1 MELHASGTWP
11 RIQAIGL
18 SKRFVIFASSFLV
31 IFLFY
36 RLVKSLRRVERED
49 QQHRKSPPLNAAT
62 DGKVTEAAIEPLS
75 GFDWKAT
82 EPTRYLPIKP
92 VYHITMA
99 LQQDSPSR
107 LITVDRDYLSR
118 VTHRR
123 QLIEQK
129 TSTVHGCLPQGAE
142 AVSELYS
149 YLLRGY
155 LPIRYPTMFT
165 ISDDGIAF
173 HNTVTDKTFPLEP
186 PSDPRE
192 ALRALGETVE
202 EDLFLLHETP
212 EGHLCV
218 AFVCCFPAHFDPS
231 KKMGKVLQAIHGPVP
246 SYNKIGASMERFFS
260 RLQVGK
266 SAKRLNWSIQTHPE
280 LHVIGNHVQREAAE
294 KQADDGLDVDS
305 TFVRVELQ
313 TLTRLPKTQAILFSF
328 KTYMYGVSGIKNDG
342 LGPELAD
349 AIEGLKSGNAPDMWN
364 YKSAGRWAKPVC
376 EFLRS

>member
-1 MELHASGTWP
+1 MTFC
-11 RIQAIGL
+11 Q
-18 SKRFVIFASSFLV
+18 
-31 IFLFY
+31 
-36 RLVKSLRRVERED
+36 VKSLRGVERKD
-49 QQHRKSPPLNAAT
+49 HQQHRKSPPLNAAT

-92 VYHITMA
+92 VYHITMGALTFQVVVYPTSLTSAA

-129 TSTVHGCLPQGAE
+129 TSTVHGCLPQGTE

-149 YLLRGY
+149 YLLRDY
-155 LPIRYPTMFT
+155 LPIRYPTMFA
-165 ISDDGIAF
+165 IADDGIAF
-173 HNTVTDKTFPLEP
+173 HNTVTDTTFPLEP

-202 EDLFLLHETP
+202 EDLFLLHETS
-212 EGHLCV
+212 EGHLCA

-266 SAKRLNWSIQTHPE
+266 SAKRLNVSLSRYP
-280 LHVIGNHVQREAAE
+280 
-294 KQADDGLDVDS
+294 
-305 TFVRVELQ
+305 Q
-313 TLTRLPKTQAILFSF
+313 TLSNTSWDFEAHLTFTAVEHS
-328 KTYMYGVSGIKNDG
+328 
-342 LGPELAD
+342 
-349 AIEGLKSGNAPDMWN
+349 NAP
-364 YKSAGRWAKPVC
+364 
-376 EFLRS
+376 